1 MTRAQVFIVA
11 ALGGA
16 CSQPPQLDPW
26 CDCDTT
32 LAGVALHVSVK
43 SIPIEGMAPF
53 IPQQVRVTVRRGGE
67 APIESLATE
76 LSNDGVN
83 LGDDNVRLA
92 RRADGQV
99 ELRLSGWK
107 QEPACFRL
115 EATTLRFRDAPC
127 APQVTPLAC
136 RYAKR

>member
-1 MTRAQVFIVA
+1 MKRAPVCLVA
-11 ALGGA
+11 ALCGA
-16 CSQPPQLDPW
+16 CSQQPQLDPW

-53 IPQQVRVTVRRGGE
+53 IPQQVRVAIRRGGE

-83 LGDDNVRLA
+83 LRDENVRLA
-92 RRADGQV
+92 RVADGQV
-99 ELRLSGWK
+99 ELRLSGFK
-107 QEPACFRL
+107 QASTCFRL

-136 RYAKR
+136 RYAER